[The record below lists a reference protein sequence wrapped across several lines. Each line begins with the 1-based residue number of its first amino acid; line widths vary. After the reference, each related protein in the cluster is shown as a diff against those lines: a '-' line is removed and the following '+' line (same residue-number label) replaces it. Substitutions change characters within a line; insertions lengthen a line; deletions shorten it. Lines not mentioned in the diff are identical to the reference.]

1 MQLSNEET
9 ATEKILI
16 FTEIYFGEIS
26 IFMSQFP
33 WLELWDNLSVFFFF
47 AIRKYLIL
55 KTLVFQQIKLNEM
68 Q

>member
-26 IFMSQFP
+26 IFLSLFGKILIFTEIYFGEISIFMSLFP
-33 WLELWDNLSVFFFF
+33 
-47 AIRKYLIL
+47 
-55 KTLVFQQIKLNEM
+55 
-68 Q
+68 